1 VSAPT
6 PAPPRGVRAI
16 VTVLALG
23 AWFGTQA
30 LIGARGFPAA
40 GMGDAVHEWTAPLHG
55 WLLEHPR
62 AGNALLIVSSA
73 FIDAFGVFLL
83 GAGIFGRSIR
93 PLVGLLMLFGLR
105 QLCQMLCAFPP
116 PDNMIWHSPGFPSLL
131 VTYGVS
137 NDLFFS
143 GHTAIAVFG
152 ATELARIRPRWAW
165 LAVAVAVFEATTV
178 LVLRAHYT
186 ADVFTGAVAA
196 LLIAIVAARIAPAL
210 DARLARP
217 AAAAGIAVAPQSL

>member
-1 VSAPT
+1 MSAGE
-6 PAPPRGVRAI
+6 PAVAPRGVRAV

-55 WLLEHPR
+55 FLLEHAR
-62 AGNALLIVSSA
+62 AADALLIVSSA

-83 GAGIFGRSIR
+83 AAGVFGRSIR
-93 PLVGLLMLFGLR
+93 PLLALLMLFGLR
-105 QLCQMLCAFPP
+105 QLCQALCAFPP
-116 PDNMIWHSPGFPSLL
+116 PDAMIWRSPGFPSLL

-143 GHTAIAVFG
+143 GHTAIAVLG
-152 ATELARIRPRWAW
+152 AIELGRTRRALLWA
-165 LAVAVAVFEATTV
+165 AAGVAAFEAATV

-186 ADVFTGAVAA
+186 ADVFTGAVTAVLVA
-196 LLIAIVAARIAPAL
+196 DLAARVAPRV
-210 DARLARP
+210 DARLARS
-217 AAAAGIAVAPQSL
+217 AGTLA